1 MKCEHWISTKILT
14 RMRRTRKAKWTTV
27 VVVSLEVTEGSG
39 LWAVEDRLEDRMSEL
54 FWKDSV
60 EDKFSWDS
68 VRSVVD
74 DSWLS
79 IELVMICT
87 IFVVLGVER
96 DRRGF
101 TVTDS
106 RSWPIISWGPVTM
119 FLVIPVSDWRLSY
132 HSACRAGRPADPSF
146 SPPAGT
152 PGQTLRIHSSHNMLN
167 TATSIR
173 PRGQFPD
180 HHHHHHHD
188 QHQRQHH
195 HHYQLN
201 V

>member
-14 RMRRTRKAKWTTV
+14 RMRRTRKAKWMTV

-39 LWAVEDRLEDRMSEL
+39 LWAVEDRLEDRRSEV

-106 RSWPIISWGPVTM
+106 RSWPSISWGPVSIT
-119 FLVIPVSDWRLSY
+119 LVIPVWDWRLSY
-132 HSACRAGRPADPSF
+132 HWACTAGRPADPSF

-152 PGQTLRIHSSHNMLN
+152 PGQTLRIHSSQNRLNM
-167 TATSIR
+167 ATSLR
-173 PRGQFPD
+173 PRGQFLD
-180 HHHHHHHD
+180 HYHHHD
-188 QHQRQHH
+188 QHHHH
-195 HHYQLN
+195 HHYQLS